1 MPPSFAMLD
10 NIIYMRKSFGMLQA
24 YRHVGFSLDKPF
36 YPPSGEQDTKYWKG
50 SARSG
55 SNLEGFGQIRSN
67 PDQTSLINYESS
79 STKCQC
85 ETHVMRHCLRE
96 LKNTFSFA
104 DKSGQGK
111 LSQKKKYSKQ
121 AIFLWVGLENAGRK
135 SPVRFRTAFSALSI
149 NSKQNIF
156 FTMLSAIILLIV

>member
-1 MPPSFAMLD
+1 MLASPWT
-10 NIIYMRKSFGMLQA
+10 NLSTLPRANKTRNTG
-24 YRHVGFSLDKPF
+24 
-36 YPPSGEQDTKYWKG
+36 G

-104 DKSGQGK
+104 DKSGLPTSQDK
-111 LSQKKKYSKQ
+111 LSQKKRHIPSKPS
-121 AIFLWVGLENAGRK
+121 FCG
-135 SPVRFRTAFSALSI
+135 
-149 NSKQNIF
+149 
-156 FTMLSAIILLIV
+156 